1 MYAKTADFTTA
12 TPPASADGPAVSLAS
27 SGLTLTT
34 LGSNTSGRSSSYS
47 NGVWTVTG
55 LGNDVWDDKN
65 DDCQFVYKAMT
76 GDCALVAR
84 VTSCQYRNISSKA
97 GLMLRDNLAT
107 TVSERAWISITPT
120 STSTPQV
127 QCRQAGWTDNWG
139 GTNRDVRS
147 DNLPPGMPYWLK
159 IERRGGLINTYTSQ
173 DGTSWA
179 AILSSYYGNLPSTVY
194 IGLFITGA
202 TTTTTTTTATFDHV
216 AFTGGSGGLVTTPAA
231 PASVFAAGSGRAI
244 TVRWLPSFGA
254 TSYNVLRSTTSG
266 SGYAAIASNLSAST
280 TSYVDTSAAAGT
292 TYYYVVQAANSAG
305 TSGNSPQFGDARIPA
320 PLVNLA
326 FGGTASDSGNPNTSN
341 CQNAFDRNPG
351 TQWFYS
357 GTSGWLQY
365 DFGANNAQVVKRYT
379 LADPDTLTA
388 RDPKDWQ
395 FQGSQD
401 GSTWTTLDS
410 QSNQSFVYLFRPLT
424 YNISNT
430 TAYRY
435 YRLNVTANNGDATF
449 LHVGEL
455 GLWGDTGRTLPD
467 GTYNVVSRYS
477 NKPMAALSGGTANG
491 TQLVQ
496 WSSSGGNEQKWTFT
510 SLGNGQYKITGV
522 PSGRVVNV
530 SGNSGSNGANLILW
544 DWTNGNNEKWTIT
557 PIDDGY
563 FRLTAVNSGK
573 VADVEGPSTADGAV
587 VHQWSYVGV
596 LNQQWSF
603 TLAP

>member
-1 MYAKTADFTTA
+1 
-12 TPPASADGPAVSLAS
+12 
-27 SGLTLTT
+27 
-34 LGSNTSGRSSSYS
+34 
-47 NGVWTVTG
+47 
-55 LGNDVWDDKN
+55 
-65 DDCQFVYKAMT
+65 
-76 GDCALVAR
+76 
-84 VTSCQYRNISSKA
+84 
-97 GLMLRDNLAT
+97 
-107 TVSERAWISITPT
+107 
-120 STSTPQV
+120 
-127 QCRQAGWTDNWG
+127 
-139 GTNRDVRS
+139 
-147 DNLPPGMPYWLK
+147 
-159 IERRGGLINTYTSQ
+159 
-173 DGTSWA
+173 
-179 AILSSYYGNLPSTVY
+179 
-194 IGLFITGA
+194 
-202 TTTTTTTTATFDHV
+202 
-216 AFTGGSGGLVTTPAA
+216 
-231 PASVFAAGSGRAI
+231 
-244 TVRWLPSFGA
+244 
-254 TSYNVLRSTTSG
+254 
-266 SGYAAIASNLSAST
+266 
-280 TSYVDTSAAAGT
+280 VDTSAAAGT